1 MTARLVHSVM
11 AAGLE
16 NPELIARWRH
26 DPRLLAER
34 DVELTGLDL
43 DGLRKFAGLAAK
55 IRHNGVREK
64 LPLSFRLMSVARL
77 EIEVFAAY
85 AADRSRNGLRYAA
98 SVDDKTRDLV
108 AFLGRWLDRGNPHH
122 CLLWDLA
129 RHEQTL
135 DALGRQPQV
144 PLAGP
149 TKVAAPKAAKLAAA
163 TTPRI
168 AGEIV
173 LHEMTCEPN
182 AVAAC
187 LYESRPRLDDLE
199 IGPRLFCYWR
209 PGEAGAIQILQL
221 DAFGYYLLGLVDG
234 LKSVADLSAALGCGR
249 RPTRQFLQALRQ
261 MASAGVLGFDPV
273 PAARAR

>member
-26 DPRLLAER
+26 DPRLLAGR
-34 DVELTGLDL
+34 HAELTGLDL

-85 AADRSRNGLRYAA
+85 AEERSRNGLRYAA
-98 SVDDKTRDLV
+98 SVEDKTRDLV
-108 AFLGRWLDRGNPHH
+108 AFLGTWLDRGDPHH

-135 DALGRQPQV
+135 DALGQ
-144 PLAGP
+144 
-149 TKVAAPKAAKLAAA
+149 AAPDAARHRDQDRDAQGCEAGRGDNAADS
-163 TTPRI
+163 R
-168 AGEIV
+168 G
-173 LHEMTCEPN
+173 N
-182 AVAAC
+182 RAA
-187 LYESRPRLDDLE
+187 RDDLRAE
-199 IGPRLFCYWR
+199 RRRRL
-209 PGEAGAIQILQL
+209 
-221 DAFGYYLLGLVDG
+221 
-234 LKSVADLSAALGCGR
+234 
-249 RPTRQFLQALRQ
+249 
-261 MASAGVLGFDPV
+261 PV
-273 PAARAR
+273 